1 MQFIKQTWQRI
12 VQLWHAYVVPHAVT
26 RWLVRFRGEI
36 MVTVGAGLVAYNIL
50 NFSFTTYAG
59 FRPITGGV
67 AYYYPVNVLGWLAIG
82 VMLMVTGLFMINY
95 RPVRRIVPPP
105 PPDSMIE

>member
-12 VQLWHAYVVPHAVT
+12 IELWHAYVVPHMVT

-59 FRPITGGV
+59 FRPIQNGV
-67 AYYYPVNVLGWLAIG
+67 AYYYPASVLGWLAIG
-82 VMLMVTGLFMINY
+82 VMLMIIGLFVIS
-95 RPVRRIVPPP
+95 RPDKKHLPPP
-105 PPDSMIE
+105 PPTDSMVE